1 MKNLE
6 KYAFEKS
13 RKIVSKN
20 LIMITLKNENED
32 MLSNGKVVA
41 ERNKYFF

>member
-6 KYAFEKS
+6 KYTFEKN

-41 ERNKYFF
+41 ERNK

>member
-6 KYAFEKS
+6 IYTFEKN

-41 ERNKYFF
+41 ERNK